1 MKNAADI
8 VWSLLAIAMLA
19 TFVWGVVWCLDQEVE
34 QVKTAKK
41 LPGTTILPIVNHE

>member
-1 MKNAADI
+1 MIHLADI
-8 VWSLLAIAMLA
+8 VWTLLAIAMLA
-19 TFVWGVVWCLDQEVE
+19 TMIWGVGWCLDQEVE